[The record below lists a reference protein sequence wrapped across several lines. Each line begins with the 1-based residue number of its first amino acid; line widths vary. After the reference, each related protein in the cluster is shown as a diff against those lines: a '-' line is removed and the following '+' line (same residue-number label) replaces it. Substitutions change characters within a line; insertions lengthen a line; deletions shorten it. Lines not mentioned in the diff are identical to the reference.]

1 MAAEVV
7 APVDVAAQD
16 ARGGMLPR
24 SWPRGIRGGRCC
36 PRGNGG
42 GRGVAGAVTKS
53 VDAYPSYTF
62 MGSVNYNQRK
72 ITEVWHNFEGA
83 EVEVVSGMQYILVF
97 A

>member
-1 MAAEVV
+1 
-7 APVDVAAQD
+7 
-16 ARGGMLPR
+16 
-24 SWPRGIRGGRCC
+24 
-36 PRGNGG
+36 
-42 GRGVAGAVTKS
+42 
-53 VDAYPSYTF
+53 